1 MNIYL
6 FMKIRTRQIFSRM
19 YWSVFFV
26 FLLFLMVGLGLIISK
41 NIEEYKNRK
50 TADSWSLIQKVK
62 DFSSNIFNPTPL
74 RFEGENKQSNLTT
87 QGVLFE
93 TNRHRQTEGLKV
105 LSFNAK
111 LEESAK
117 AKLEDMFTNNYF
129 AHLSET
135 GEGPAELAITAKYE
149 YIVVGENLALGN
161 FLDDKELLQAWMDSP
176 GHRANIM
183 NKNYRDIGIAVGK
196 GIFEG
201 EMTWLAV
208 QEFGIPTSVC
218 ITVNESQEKLII
230 SNKADLGTMDIEIK
244 ERDDELSKM
253 SKESAEYR
261 SSATAYNNLV
271 EKYNVLVRRTKI
283 LVADYNKDVIS
294 YNNCIKEFNL

>member
-1 MNIYL
+1 MNLYL
-6 FMKIRTRQIFSRM
+6 FMKIRTRQIFNRL
-19 YWSVFFV
+19 YWSIFFV
-26 FLLFLMVGLGLIISK
+26 FLLFLLVGLGLLISK
-41 NIEEYKNRK
+41 NIEEYKKSRSG
-50 TADSWSLIQKVK
+50 DSWSLIQKVK
-62 DFSSNIFNPTPL
+62 DFSSNIFNPSPL
-74 RFEGENKQSNLTT
+74 RFEGKNEQGYLTT
-87 QGVLFE
+87 QGVLSE

-117 AKLEDMFTNNYF
+117 AKLEDMFTNKYF
-129 AHLSET
+129 AHVSKT
-135 GEGPAELAITAKYE
+135 GEGPAELAVTAHYE
-149 YIVVGENLALGN
+149 YIVIGENLALGN

-176 GHRANIM
+176 GHRANVM

-201 EMTWLAV
+201 NMTWLAV

-230 SNKADLGTMDIEIK
+230 SNKADLGAMDIEIK
-244 ERDDELSKM
+244 ERDEELSKM
-253 SKESAEYR
+253 SKDSTEYR
-261 SSATAYNNLV
+261 SSATAYNDLV
-271 EKYNVLVRRTKI
+271 EKYNSMARRTKI
-283 LVADYNKDVIS
+283 LVAEYNKDVIS

>member
-1 MNIYL
+1 
-6 FMKIRTRQIFSRM
+6 MKIQTRQIFSKI
-19 YWSVFFV
+19 YWSIFFV

-41 NIEEYKNRK
+41 NIEEYKKSR
-50 TADSWSLIQKVK
+50 TGDSWSVIQKVK

-74 RFEGENKQSNLTT
+74 RYDGENEQGHLTT

-93 TNRHRQTEGLKV
+93 TNRHRQTEGLRV

-129 AHLSET
+129 AHVSET
-135 GEGPAELAITAKYE
+135 GEGPAELAVTAQYE

-161 FLDDKELLQAWMDSP
+161 FLDDKELVQAWMESP

-196 GIFEG
+196 GMFEG
-201 EMTWLAV
+201 KMTWLAV
-208 QEFGIPTSVC
+208 QEFGIPTSLC
-218 ITVNESQEKLII
+218 LTVNESQEKIII
-230 SNKADLGTMDIEIK
+230 SNKAQLVALDIEIK
-244 ERDDELSKM
+244 ERDEELSKM
-253 SKESAEYR
+253 SKDSPEYR
-261 SSATAYNNLV
+261 SSANAYNELV
-271 EKYNVLVRRTKI
+271 EKYNVLARRTKV
-283 LVADYNKDVIS
+283 LVAEYNEDVVS
-294 YNNCIKEFNL
+294 YNNCIKDFNL